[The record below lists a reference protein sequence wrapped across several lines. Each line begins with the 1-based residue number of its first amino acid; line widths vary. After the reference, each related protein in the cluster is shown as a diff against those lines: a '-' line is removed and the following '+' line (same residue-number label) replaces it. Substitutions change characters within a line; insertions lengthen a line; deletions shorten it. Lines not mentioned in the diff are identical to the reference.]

1 MQVNIRIRDDLYKKL
16 REEAKNWHRTIT
28 AQLEIILSEALEK
41 SIETTDTS
49 LTSVKK
55 RRSDISSSKEEGNV
69 VW

>member
-41 SIETTDTS
+41 SIETTETP

-55 RRSDISSSKEEGNV
+55 RRSDISSSKGEGNV
-69 VW
+69 W

>member
-41 SIETTDTS
+41 SIDTTETS

-55 RRSDISSSKEEGNV
+55 RRSDISPNKEEGNV